1 LKARRVIASLL
12 GVLASWTGSTSLS
25 AIAAVGSTSATA
37 TYTYDANSNL
47 TKANN
52 PTGYAVPDETFSYDA
67 LGNRTSDRKNP
78 SGSITY
84 DAANRRVHDA
94 TFSYSY
100 NREGDLTAKTNTATG
115 AKTSYTWTPDHLL
128 TSVTTTG
135 TSNDGTTNYRYDALG
150 RRIQATTADVK
161 VTTWVYDGT
170 TIHGVYQGSGDNTNA
185 AVQATYSTDLAGA
198 LLSTKAQASGNLTYP
213 ITDNTGSIT
222 SQTNTT
228 GQTVATTQYGAFGD
242 PHATSGTDTGAGNA
256 YTFTGHAY
264 DTGTDLVYAR
274 ARYYDPTVG
283 TFLSEDPLG
292 SINNYT
298 YALNQPTN
306 LVDPT
311 GAEVAMEY
319 GEIANTETDAGVA
332 ASTLPS
338 DTILVRGGLNTA
350 EHFVGGSGVTAD
362 FGGILEGV
370 SVNSGSSVEEAASG
384 LLNNQVHVSTVGDVL
399 DAGGTVV
406 RAPTTAN
413 PGHCLIGGCSADTFV
428 DIFSQVPNPA
438 K

>member
-1 LKARRVIASLL
+1 MGTVPFCAARIRDGS
-12 GVLASWTGSTSLS
+12 GVCCSERNRPHP
-25 AIAAVGSTSATA
+25 AT
-37 TYTYDANSNL
+37 
-47 TKANN
+47 
-52 PTGYAVPDETFSYDA
+52 
-67 LGNRTSDRKNP
+67 
-78 SGSITY
+78 
-84 DAANRRVHDA
+84 
-94 TFSYSY
+94 
-100 NREGDLTAKTNTATG
+100 
-115 AKTSYTWTPDHLL
+115 
-128 TSVTTTG
+128 
-135 TSNDGTTNYRYDALG
+135 
-150 RRIQATTADVK
+150 
-161 VTTWVYDGT
+161 YDGT
-170 TIHGVYQGSGDNTNA
+170 TIHAVYQGSGDNTNA
-185 AVQATYSTDLAGA
+185 AIVATYSTDLAGA

-319 GEIANTETDAGVA
+319 GELSDGETGVA
-332 ASTLPS
+332 ADAEALAADDGLAFFSRLAARFRSIDWSDETGAVGRGTPRTNIAQNKQFSDAIKEAQRRLGRTLS
-338 DTILVRGGLNTA
+338 KDEWSAVHREISGQGYGYHDIVDEIL
-350 EHFVGGSGVTAD
+350 SM
-362 FGGILEGV
+362 FGGG
-370 SVNSGSSVEEAASG
+370 
-384 LLNNQVHVSTVGDVL
+384 
-399 DAGGTVV
+399 
-406 RAPTTAN
+406 
-413 PGHCLIGGCSADTFV
+413 
-428 DIFSQVPNPA
+428 
-438 K
+438 